1 MDSNTENHTSPVHRS
16 AAAVISN
23 NVLAQ
28 RLQERIQ
35 NLAEEHPELFIS
47 KEEAEAVGYRSEDEL
62 KKTQQDLAE
71 EDAETELVLAAQEV

>member
-35 NLAEEHPELFIS
+35 SLAEEHPELFIS
-47 KEEAEAVGYRSEDEL
+47 KEEAEAVSYRAEDE
-62 KKTQQDLAE
+62 KNKTQQDLAE
-71 EDAETELVLAAQEV
+71 EDAETELVLAAEEV